1 MFAGPCDD
9 WANASSSYQAALND
23 ALAQGNVRLA
33 EQVADM
39 LAHYARVFTITWMLR
54 LAEELQLLYM
64 VDSQTMSDDVYGM
77 VEIPDPGGAVS
88 AIYMLSLVVDRR
100 AIIAISPAWK
110 DEDGT
115 IHPLTT
121 YAEARQA
128 AIENIITPIQEV
140 SEEYGLPGRGLPL

>member
-9 WANASSSYQAALND
+9 WIDASSTYREALD
-23 ALAQGNVRLA
+23 EALAEGNGWMA
-33 EQVADM
+33 QQVADM

-54 LAEELQLLYM
+54 LAADLGFEYM
-64 VDSQTMSDDVYGM
+64 VDSQTMSDDVCGV
-77 VEIPDPGGAVS
+77 VEIPDSGGIVS
-88 AIYMLSLVVDRR
+88 AIYTLSLVVEAR
-100 AIIAISPAWK
+100 IITAVGPAWE

-128 AIENIITPIQEV
+128 AIENIITPMQEI
-140 SEEYGLPGRGLPL
+140 SQEYGLPQRGLPM